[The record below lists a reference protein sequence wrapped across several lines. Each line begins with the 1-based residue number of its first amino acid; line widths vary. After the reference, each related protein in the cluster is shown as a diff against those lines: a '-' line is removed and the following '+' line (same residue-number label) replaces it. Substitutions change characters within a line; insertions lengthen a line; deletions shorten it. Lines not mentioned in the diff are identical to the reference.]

1 MDRSQRFSSSVSL
14 FLEMA
19 LPSAGGQ
26 SKVKEEAEEE
36 AETRGIAIA
45 IANAKEAQYL

>member
-26 SKVKEEAEEE
+26 SKVKEEAE
-36 AETRGIAIA
+36 TRGIAIA